1 VNSFFDP
8 ATRGGDL
15 AIIHL
20 TFEGI
25 QTFGGGVCSVTR
37 GHLDALARLR
47 DRLSAAGLTITPY
60 FLEIAYRDDHPRR
73 DRAYEKHAV
82 ESVEA
87 MGGQVKRLVNLS
99 TGGVPKGAWGEAD
112 LGTVEN
118 WKAASASGAAEAL
131 NAARHHDA
139 AVVYCHDSLFSLA
152 PLYMALQA
160 EAFRADVMGVL
171 VAHSTGLTH
180 EMPLPNPERLM
191 VESAGMHWAK
201 VSRRVR
207 IGHISDFM
215 KMHLQRDYGVHADHL
230 VPTGNGVNPFSR
242 AFERRP
248 RGVLEERLRTY
259 GIPTERPLLASWGR
273 PVHYKRFD
281 LVLEAGAHLKDRV
294 HTALVLAEHS
304 SEIAELNTR
313 LGTDATIVSAFDPEL
328 VAALSQWPNT
338 LAVAAVAENEPCGLI
353 PMEVRLHARRGGAV
367 MVVSDSGGLA
377 EQVEDGE
384 DGVKLQELTADN
396 LAASIRGLLD
406 APAPARDRL
415 RENGFTKVLE
425 RYTWTSQILRTLS
438 ALLPGME
445 TTLGDLSRQTAG
457 EDAGVLR
464 SKDR

>member
-1 VNSFFDP
+1 MTSFFDP

-47 DRLSAAGLTITPY
+47 DRLSDAGLTITPY
-60 FLEIAYRDDHPRR
+60 FLEIAYREDHPRR
-73 DRAYEKHAV
+73 DDAYEKRAIKNV
-82 ESVEA
+82 ET
-87 MGGQVKRLVNLS
+87 MGGEVRRLVNLS

-131 NAARHHDA
+131 NVARRHAA

-160 EAFRADVMGVL
+160 DAFDADIAAVL

-207 IGHISDFM
+207 IGYISDFM
-215 KMHLQRDYGVHADHL
+215 KKHLQRDYGVHADHL
-230 VPTGNGVNPFSR
+230 VPTGNGVNPFSS
-242 AFERRP
+242 AFELRSR
-248 RGVLEERLRTY
+248 EEMTKRLRAH
-259 GIPTERPLLASWGR
+259 GIPVDNPLLASWGR

-281 LVLEAGAHLKDRV
+281 LVLEAGALLQKRA
-294 HTALVLAEHS
+294 HTVLVLAEHS
-304 SEIAELNTR
+304 DEITDLNR
-313 LGTDATIVSAFDPEL
+313 RIGAHATIVSTFDPEL

-338 LAVAAVAENEPCGLI
+338 VAVAAVAENEPCGLI
-353 PMEVRLHARRGGAV
+353 PMEVRMHARGGGAV
-367 MVVSDSGGLA
+367 MVVSNSGGLA
-377 EQVEDGE
+377 EQVEHGRDGIKLSRLTGE
-384 DGVKLQELTADN
+384 D
-396 LAASIRGLLD
+396 LAAAVEDLLD
-406 APAPARDRL
+406 APDSFKDTL
-415 RENGFTKVLE
+415 RSSGFGTVLE
-425 RYTWTSQILRTLS
+425 NYTWTSQILRTLG
-438 ALLPGME
+438 ALLPGVE
-445 TTLGDLSRQTAG
+445 PRLAKERVQIAA
-457 EDAGVLR
+457 EDAAALR
-464 SKDR
+464 DKSS